1 MELYY
6 LANIIKIHVKN
17 HDELHRKR
25 INKYLLAI
33 ERLFDELLMSCSS
46 IIVRL
51 KLKDELFQFRKY
63 PSIIKDVDN
72 YLVNYR
78 DNLLNSIKTYTEYE
92 WDFAN
97 TKVDDVLKARL
108 SSVKGKI
115 TPKIYE
121 AEIRKIANQSHNQK
135 ALEAFQNR
143 KIKDITL
150 SERVWNISKQAGENI
165 ELAVE
170 GVFKE
175 GMSAHE
181 LARAIKSNLNNPDKL
196 FRRVRDKHGNLVL
209 SKNAQ
214 SYHPGQGVYRSA
226 HKNALRLS
234 VDIIN
239 GGYRESEQIRIKANN
254 DVVGQKIHLSP
265 SHKHYDMCDELKGS
279 YPKDFD
285 WSKWHTGCMCFRTM
299 IMKSETEFIK
309 ELNAGQNLPPES
321 SENYVG
327 DVPDNFVQWH
337 KDNVDKMKNWI
348 RRPDFIED
356 NNKFL

>member
-1 MELYY
+1 M
-6 LANIIKIHVKN
+6 KN
-17 HDELHRKR
+17 HDDLHRKR

-33 ERLFDELLMSCSS
+33 ERLYDELLLSCSS

-78 DNLLNSIKTYTEYE
+78 DNLLKSIKTYTEYE

-97 TKVDDVLKARL
+97 TKVDEILKARL
-108 SSVKGKI
+108 GSVKGKI
-115 TPKIYE
+115 TPNMYE
-121 AEIRKIANQSHNQK
+121 TEIRKIANQSHNQK

-143 KIKDITL
+143 KAGKFTV
-150 SERVWNISKQAGENI
+150 SERVWNISQQAKENI
-165 ELAVE
+165 ELAIE
-170 GVFKE
+170 GAFKE

-226 HKNALRLS
+226 HKNALRLA
-234 VDIIN
+234 VDQIN
-239 GGYRESEQIRIKANN
+239 TGYRNSEQIRIKANN
-254 DVVGQKIHLSP
+254 DVVGQKINLSP
-265 SHKHYDMCDELKGS
+265 SHKHYDMCDELKGI

-337 KDNVDKMKNWI
+337 KDNVDKMKNWK
-348 RRPDFIED
+348 RKPDFIAD
-356 NNKFL
+356 NKKFF